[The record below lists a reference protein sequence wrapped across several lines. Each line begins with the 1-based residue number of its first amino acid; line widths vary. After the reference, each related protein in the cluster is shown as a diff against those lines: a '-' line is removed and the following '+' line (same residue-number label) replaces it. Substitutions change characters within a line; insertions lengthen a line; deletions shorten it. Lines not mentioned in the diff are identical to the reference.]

1 MIAFRKLGISS
12 VCIATLVASSA
23 HAIIS
28 DNHQAAQEESIRLL
42 LLKEDFKKLATLL
55 HQDQE
60 SLQTAVE
67 SGSKE
72 ALVDLRNRTFMDDM
86 RDYLISKQD
95 VLQIDS
101 ITSTFKQAVAL
112 RNVENAIAQV
122 QALRSILETAPDRE
136 DAIKAYWSAIKSLD
150 REHQLWL
157 RALEIDGLP
166 ADTPHD
172 ASVIAAEVQ
181 FRDTVLRDTV
191 LKDTWKPLLND
202 LVPAL
207 IADRNRLARRVAADL
222 SRSTSIKYY
231 ANSLAVAS
239 SRDTT
244 TINGLPSG
252 KNNQINAITTTTE
265 RPTVVNREFTQARL
279 KQPIPNLDD
288 YFPASCKRK
297 GEEGVVI
304 LSIKV
309 DRNGSPI
316 SAGVVASSGSDIL
329 DGAALAFYEKLKF
342 DPANRDGT
350 AVDTTIKLPVNF
362 RLEQYSSDR

>member
-1 MIAFRKLGISS
+1 M
-12 VCIATLVASSA
+12 
-23 HAIIS
+23 
-28 DNHQAAQEESIRLL
+28 
-42 LLKEDFKKLATLL
+42 
-55 HQDQE
+55 
-60 SLQTAVE
+60 
-67 SGSKE
+67 
-72 ALVDLRNRTFMDDM
+72 
-86 RDYLISKQD
+86 
-95 VLQIDS
+95 
-101 ITSTFKQAVAL
+101 
-112 RNVENAIAQV
+112 
-122 QALRSILETAPDRE
+122 
-136 DAIKAYWSAIKSLD
+136 
-150 REHQLWL
+150 
-157 RALEIDGLP
+157 
-166 ADTPHD
+166 
-172 ASVIAAEVQ
+172 
-181 FRDTVLRDTV
+181 
-191 LKDTWKPLLND
+191 
-202 LVPAL
+202 
-207 IADRNRLARRVAADL
+207 AADL

-231 ANSLAVAS
+231 ANSLAVPS

-252 KNNQINAITTTTE
+252 KNNRINDITTTTE
-265 RPTVVNREFTQARL
+265 RPTVVTREFTQARL

-362 RLEQYSSDR
+362 QLEQYSSDR